1 MNLHEIPAHLP
12 FLDALAR
19 GVVRLAGAEDPAAPD
34 PTILARATILLPTRR
49 AARSLRESFLRAAG
63 QVNGAQALLLPR
75 LRPLAGLSVEDAEEL
90 SLPALMDQPPAVDPA
105 RRLAVLTALVMR
117 LPPNYGGPSHP
128 DQAWRLAQELATLLD
143 EMALEDCDPA
153 RLPSLVPD
161 RLARHWQITHVFL
174 NGVIQEWQA
183 WLAKQ
188 GLSDIGTRRVATIR
202 AQTALWKENPPE
214 DLVIA
219 AGIGLGGTIP
229 AAAELLKVLAHCPN
243 GHVVLHGAGEPLPPQ
258 PWDELCA
265 SHTHPLCGQV
275 RLLQAMGAT
284 PGDLRPWP
292 PPGPHGLP
300 PDPAGEA
307 RGTLLARALRPPGD
321 IACWQEKAPE
331 RWAPALD
338 HLTLLTAPDEAGEAA
353 AIALLLR
360 EALETPGSRA
370 ALVTPD
376 RDLARRVCVELA
388 RHGVLADDS
397 AGQPLAQTPTGA
409 FLRLIA
415 RMVAEEFSPVALLA
429 CLKHPSCA
437 GGMARADWLRALR
450 DLERHALRGPRPAP
464 GLAGLRAA
472 TARAFAEPGAEAP
485 AESEARRQARLER
498 QARTTALLD
507 ALERALGGF
516 TDLPEIG
523 RPPAAV
529 LEGLLDAAEAL
540 AATDSEPGG
549 LRLYAGE
556 EGEPLAVH
564 LASLGPAM
572 ECLPPVSAAAWPA
585 LFDALLEGPLAP
597 GVRNMRGRQGGSH
610 PRVQVLG
617 LLEARLQSFDRVVLG
632 ALEETVW
639 PIATDPGAWMSRP
652 MRREFGLPAPE
663 ARIGR
668 VAADFMMSA
677 LSAPDVVLSHARKR
691 GGSPS
696 VQARWLTRL
705 QIFLHGQGLRIEA
718 SPATGWAERLD
729 MPEVV
734 LPCPRPAPAPPVLL
748 RPRRLTVTDVWDLK
762 ADPYAWYAKRVLRLR
777 PLDPLDAE
785 ADGAA
790 FGSVVHD
797 AVAAWTRRCA
807 GAYGDRALEWFGE
820 AVEEA
825 IRRHSPRPGLA
836 AFWRP
841 RLRRIGEFLLATER
855 VRPEV
860 RERHPDQSGQID
872 LPCGVRLEG
881 RADRL
886 DILADGGLAILDFKT
901 GAPPAQIAIQDGRAP
916 QLPLEAAM
924 ALKGGFPD
932 IAPATVSAL
941 EHWKLSGT
949 IEEGER
955 LVFKPRGDVTVT
967 EVAEAAWRQVDVLAR
982 EFLLGDRPFLARPH
996 PGRSPRNTDYEHLSR
1011 QREWGGAEEA
1021 GAE

>member
-1 MNLHEIPAHLP
+1 
-12 FLDALAR
+12 
-19 GVVRLAGAEDPAAPD
+19 RL
-34 PTILARATILLPTRR
+34 T
-49 AARSLRESFLRAAG
+49 
-63 QVNGAQALLLPR
+63 V
-75 LRPLAGLSVEDAEEL
+75 
-90 SLPALMDQPPAVDPA
+90 
-105 RRLAVLTALVMR
+105 
-117 LPPNYGGPSHP
+117 
-128 DQAWRLAQELATLLD
+128 
-143 EMALEDCDPA
+143 
-153 RLPSLVPD
+153 
-161 RLARHWQITHVFL
+161 
-174 NGVIQEWQA
+174 
-183 WLAKQ
+183 
-188 GLSDIGTRRVATIR
+188 
-202 AQTALWKENPPE
+202 
-214 DLVIA
+214 
-219 AGIGLGGTIP
+219 
-229 AAAELLKVLAHCPN
+229 
-243 GHVVLHGAGEPLPPQ
+243 
-258 PWDELCA
+258 ELC
-265 SHTHPLCGQV
+265 V
-275 RLLQAMGAT
+275 
-284 PGDLRPWP
+284 DV
-292 PPGPHGLP
+292 
-300 PDPAGEA
+300 
-307 RGTLLARALRPPGD
+307 
-321 IACWQEKAPE
+321 IK
-331 RWAPALD
+331 
-338 HLTLLTAPDEAGEAA
+338 
-353 AIALLLR
+353 
-360 EALETPGSRA
+360 
-370 ALVTPD
+370 
-376 RDLARRVCVELA
+376 
-388 RHGVLADDS
+388 
-397 AGQPLAQTPTGA
+397 
-409 FLRLIA
+409 
-415 RMVAEEFSPVALLA
+415 
-429 CLKHPSCA
+429 
-437 GGMARADWLRALR
+437 
-450 DLERHALRGPRPAP
+450 
-464 GLAGLRAA
+464 
-472 TARAFAEPGAEAP
+472 
-485 AESEARRQARLER
+485 RQ
-498 QARTTALLD
+498 
-507 ALERALGGF
+507 
-516 TDLPEIG
+516 
-523 RPPAAV
+523 
-529 LEGLLDAAEAL
+529 
-540 AATDSEPGG
+540 
-549 LRLYAGE
+549 
-556 EGEPLAVH
+556 
-564 LASLGPAM
+564 
-572 ECLPPVSAAAWPA
+572 
-585 LFDALLEGPLAP
+585 
-597 GVRNMRGRQGGSH
+597 

-825 IRRHSPRPGLA
+825 IRRHAPRPGLA

-855 VRPEV
+855 ERPEV
-860 RERHPDQSGQID
+860 RERHPEQSGQIE

-924 ALKGGFPD
+924 ALKGGFPG

>member
-1 MNLHEIPAHLP
+1 
-12 FLDALAR
+12 
-19 GVVRLAGAEDPAAPD
+19 
-34 PTILARATILLPTRR
+34 
-49 AARSLRESFLRAAG
+49 
-63 QVNGAQALLLPR
+63 
-75 LRPLAGLSVEDAEEL
+75 
-90 SLPALMDQPPAVDPA
+90 
-105 RRLAVLTALVMR
+105 
-117 LPPNYGGPSHP
+117 
-128 DQAWRLAQELATLLD
+128 
-143 EMALEDCDPA
+143 
-153 RLPSLVPD
+153 
-161 RLARHWQITHVFL
+161 
-174 NGVIQEWQA
+174 
-183 WLAKQ
+183 
-188 GLSDIGTRRVATIR
+188 
-202 AQTALWKENPPE
+202 
-214 DLVIA
+214 
-219 AGIGLGGTIP
+219 
-229 AAAELLKVLAHCPN
+229 
-243 GHVVLHGAGEPLPPQ
+243 
-258 PWDELCA
+258 
-265 SHTHPLCGQV
+265 
-275 RLLQAMGAT
+275 
-284 PGDLRPWP
+284 
-292 PPGPHGLP
+292 
-300 PDPAGEA
+300 
-307 RGTLLARALRPPGD
+307 
-321 IACWQEKAPE
+321 
-331 RWAPALD
+331 
-338 HLTLLTAPDEAGEAA
+338 
-353 AIALLLR
+353 
-360 EALETPGSRA
+360 
-370 ALVTPD
+370 
-376 RDLARRVCVELA
+376 
-388 RHGVLADDS
+388 
-397 AGQPLAQTPTGA
+397 
-409 FLRLIA
+409 
-415 RMVAEEFSPVALLA
+415 
-429 CLKHPSCA
+429 
-437 GGMARADWLRALR
+437 
-450 DLERHALRGPRPAP
+450 
-464 GLAGLRAA
+464 
-472 TARAFAEPGAEAP
+472 
-485 AESEARRQARLER
+485 EARRQARLER

-855 VRPEV
+855 ERPEV
-860 RERHPDQSGQID
+860 RERHPEQSGQIE